1 LKVVKLSHTQIWYS
15 KKWINSLEKLFSK
28 GNLSVSIITGLS
40 GLPASAAWKILVKDP
55 AKQIDKFAKNKDVQ
69 RDIDYF
75 KKNIGKFET
84 VEDLLKDRRATRVLL
99 SAYGLQDEAINGL
112 GRIKKVLTEDPTSD
126 NALSR
131 KLADS
136 RFAAMAKDLR
146 LDQGMDNLKS
156 SSFIAKLEQ
165 KYIQNEFEIAL
176 GNIDPTLRQAAYF
189 ARNITNANEVY
200 GILGDKVL
208 REVVTAALNL
218 PKQLA
223 LQPVDTQARAITS
236 RLKIDQFGTS
246 IAQNLISSSQVSRSK
261 EDITIIE
268 NNLKISD
275 AALKQ
280 INTLQTSLQKSLDS
294 YDAYASRVYN
304 PAEIATQQEAVP
316 ELLRYEQLLN
326 AGGRA
331 ITTVHDNVQ
340 KLQELTEALNSLK
353 TQFNNLVSTI
363 KSQLNNA
370 NIIPP
375 TTYDGTT
382 PPTENIFQF
391 GSDGTLSVSINAA
404 GTDNASMSVYDTS
417 NLVSFLDNA
426 NASFTAMTSHTDNGS
441 LGAAMNQLNSAFTR
455 SSTIKSTITSDIA
468 NVKDK
473 MDNPDY
479 GLTMNSDEIIRGK
492 RSLDDALIRSK
503 QVEILLNQISTL
515 AGESAGRVT
524 GADRSDLVTKFETL
538 RTQVNDLINTPSDPS
553 LDNLLTTD
561 GLTSYNMLTRPAG
574 GGSEDVLTYVRGA
587 KNSMDD
593 IINGLAAADIS
604 TKSGADDLS
613 IRALQLTNRTDSAL
627 RTLSVDQGN
636 LDSVLNRYDTKGR
649 IDNTLY
655 DLKRDLD
662 SLIAGAAVGNSNL
675 LSVDQSAINVSIS
688 SSTSLLRLN
697 PATTFRSDVLAG
709 LNNALSQIGNGL
721 SATRQAVSQL
731 TDIVDRTRRNMSSDN
746 RNLSFEQGKIGA
758 VLDMM
763 EPDKASDGSS
773 IYKTNSF
780 TEKFIMR
787 FLTLNGSSGPVFSAS
802 QASVLNLLSGS
813 MGGGM
818 MGNNSSPFNSILS
831 LSMSV

>member
-1 LKVVKLSHTQIWYS
+1 
-15 KKWINSLEKLFSK
+15 
-28 GNLSVSIITGLS
+28 VSIITGLS
-40 GLPASAAWKILVKDP
+40 GLPASTAWKILIKDP

-99 SAYGLQDEAINGL
+99 SAYGLQDEAVNGL

-156 SSFIAKLEQ
+156 GSFIAKLEQ

-236 RLKIDQFGTS
+236 RLKIDQFGSS
-246 IAQNLISSSQVSRSK
+246 IAQSLISTSQVSRSK
-261 EDITIIE
+261 EDIAIIE

-280 INTLQTSLQKSLDS
+280 INNLQASLQKSLDA
-294 YDAYASRVYN
+294 YDAQSSRVYD
-304 PAEIATQQEAVP
+304 PAEIAAQQQAVP

-326 AGGRA
+326 AGGRT
-331 ITTVHDNVQ
+331 ISTVHDNVQ
-340 KLQELTEALNSLK
+340 KLQELTTKAATASTPEALNNLKSQFESLV
-353 TQFNNLVSTI
+353 NSI
-363 KSQLNNA
+363 KSQLNNSSV
-370 NIIPP
+370 ITP
-375 TTYDGTT
+375 TSYDGAT

-391 GSDGTLSVSINAA
+391 GSDGTLSVPINAA
-404 GTDNASMSVYDTS
+404 GTDSASMHVYDTS

-426 NASFTAMTSHTDNGS
+426 NASFAAMANHNDSGA

-455 SSTIKSTITSDIA
+455 SSNIKSTITADIA
-468 NVKDK
+468 HVKDK

-503 QVEILLNQISTL
+503 QVESLLNQISDL
-515 AGESAGRVT
+515 ANESASRTT

-538 RTQVNDLINTPSDPS
+538 RTQVSDLINTPSDS
-553 LDNLLTTD
+553 GLDNLLTTD
-561 GLTSYNMLTRPAG
+561 GLTSYNMLKRPNG
-574 GGSEDVLTYVRGA
+574 GGSEDIFTYAHGA
-587 KNSMDD
+587 KSYMDD
-593 IINGLAAADIS
+593 IINDLASADIG
-604 TKSGADDLS
+604 TKSGANDLA
-613 IRALQLTNRTDSAL
+613 IRAIQLTNRTDSTL
-627 RTLSVDQGN
+627 RSLSVDQGN
-636 LDSVLNRYDTKGR
+636 LDSILNRYDTKGR
-649 IDNTLY
+649 IDSGLY

-662 SLIAGAAVGNSNL
+662 SLIAGAAVGDINL
-675 LSVDQSAINVSIS
+675 LNPNQSAINISVSS
-688 SSTSLLRLN
+688 TTSLLRLN
-697 PATTFRSDVLAG
+697 PANSFGSDVLSG
-709 LNNALSQIGNGL
+709 LNTILGQIGNGL

-731 TDIVDRTRRNMSSDN
+731 NDMVDRTRRNMMSDN

-763 EPDKASDGSS
+763 EPDKAADGSS
-773 IYKTNSF
+773 MYKTNSF

-787 FLTLNGSSGPVFSAS
+787 FLTLNGSNTPVFSSS
-802 QASVLNLLSGS
+802 QASVLTLLSNS
-813 MGGGM
+813 MSSGLYGNNASSP
-818 MGNNSSPFNSILS
+818 MGNILS